1 MDGAAA
7 PLLSTILVAASAE
20 AGSCMQNA
28 SVSTS
33 AMRRRRCF
41 FKTIPPKENESRII
55 DILFYYSKIKNKTQS
70 ILHKRRFFCTNGK
83 SLDKEARRVSLR

>member
-1 MDGAAA
+1 MVDGTAA
-7 PLLSTILVAASAE
+7 PLLSVILVAASAE

-33 AMRRRRCF
+33 AINRRRCL

-55 DILFYYSKIKNKTQS
+55 
-70 ILHKRRFFCTNGK
+70 
-83 SLDKEARRVSLR
+83 